1 MIDGETFRGMAAAEI
16 KDELDLEIPEDRL
29 INLTKL
35 VIPEKNVNKPG
46 ETIPRAM
53 FLSAGGYNE
62 YIQIFLY
69 KIIVLRTQL
78 KK

>member
-1 MIDGETFRGMAAAEI
+1 MVDSGTFRGIVVVEI

-35 VIPEKNVNKPG
+35 AIPEKEVEKPG
-46 ETIPRAM
+46 EITLRAI
-53 FLSAGGYNE
+53 FPSAGGCNK

-69 KIIVLRTQL
+69 EITVLRV
-78 KK
+78 